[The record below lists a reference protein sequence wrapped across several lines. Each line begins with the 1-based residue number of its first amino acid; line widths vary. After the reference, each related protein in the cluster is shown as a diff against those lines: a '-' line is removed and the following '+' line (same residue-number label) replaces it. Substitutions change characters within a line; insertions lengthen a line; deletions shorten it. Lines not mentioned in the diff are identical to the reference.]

1 MKIAL
6 CTTTISVPHVLKLYR
21 SFGEGI
27 RIFLAGD
34 QKTPKAAYEMLLQ
47 MRNTQIAMPESGH
60 QWKCSALI
68 GWNSIQRRNIAFLGA
83 LKWGA
88 DVIVSCDDDNI
99 PLDSA
104 YFNSHEDVFQ
114 PFHGPMVDHS
124 GEEHHWFDAGR
135 LLHPSVCHR
144 GFPHRIRP
152 RLRITHTVRAK
163 IGVNAGICM
172 GDPDVDAY
180 TRMAVAPE
188 VHNVSRLLEGNGL
201 VVHPHTWTVFNSQ
214 NTSILRELVPAW
226 GMIPF
231 VGRMD
236 DIYASLICQRVM
248 RERNLHVR
256 FGSPFVWQTRNEH
269 NLVKDLRGEIDGY
282 DNVERLADLLDHLV
296 LTGKSVIDDVRRIW
310 DMLNHADWMPG
321 RAVSAMMAYVDDCE
335 SVMAEAR
342 EPA

>member
-1 MKIAL
+1 MTKVAL
-6 CTTTISVPHVLKLYR
+6 CTTTINIPYVLDLYR
-21 SFGEGI
+21 NVGPDVRFFI
-27 RIFLAGD
+27 ALD
-34 QKTPKAAYEMLLQ
+34 NKTPSDAYLDLPDFFATRGE
-47 MRNTQIAMPESGH
+47 H
-60 QWKCSALI
+60 WKCSELI
-68 GWNSIQRRNIAFLGA
+68 GWNSIQRRNIAFLEA

-88 DVIVSCDDDNI
+88 DVIVSVDDDNI
-99 PLDSA
+99 PTTWD
-104 YFNSHEDVFQ
+104 YFQQARMPYLLFS
-114 PFHGPMVDHS
+114 GPMVDHS
-124 GEEHHWFDAGR
+124 GEDHHWFDVGR

-163 IGVNAGICM
+163 VGVNAGICM

-226 GMIPF
+226 GMWPF
-231 VGRMD
+231 VHRMD
-236 DIYASLICQRVM
+236 DIFASLLCQRVM

-269 NLVKDLRGEIDGY
+269 NLVKDLRSEIDGY
-282 DNVERLADLLDHLV
+282 ENVQKLADVLDHIPL
-296 LTGKSVIDDVRRIW
+296 LGKSVIDDCRTIW
-310 DMLNHADWMPG
+310 RTLNHCDWVPG
-321 RAVSAMMAYVDDCE
+321 RTVSAMSAWLDDCE
-335 SVMAEAR
+335 SVL
-342 EPA
+342 